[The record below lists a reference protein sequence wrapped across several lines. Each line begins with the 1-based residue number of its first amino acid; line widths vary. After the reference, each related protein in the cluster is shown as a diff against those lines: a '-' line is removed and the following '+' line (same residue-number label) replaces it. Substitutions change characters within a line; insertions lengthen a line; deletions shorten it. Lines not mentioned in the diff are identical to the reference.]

1 MTGCIAVTGTCSG
14 RHPVYCSDRV
24 GETDAEVIRPLVCAN
39 GELLMMDRSA
49 KPTEDCIFTDPME
62 SGYLKLQNTAPYGE
76 GMSGGGIAVFNL
88 SEKKISCTFSPSEIE
103 GITSCEKYLVYDYFH
118 KSYSFVSR
126 DEPTTCTLEGGG
138 YRWYVIL
145 PVKGDCVCLGLTDK
159 YTGFTA
165 VESIHNTEAGQI
177 VTLREAGTIAW
188 ISEKTPKKVMVN
200 GKDVTGAMLRKG
212 SMTLVPLEEKA
223 GRTVAC
229 CSF

>member
-1 MTGCIAVTGTCSG
+1 M
-14 RHPVYCSDRV
+14 
-24 GETDAEVIRPLVCAN
+24 
-39 GELLMMDRSA
+39 
-49 KPTEDCIFTDPME
+49 
-62 SGYLKLQNTAPYGE
+62 
-76 GMSGGGIAVFNL
+76 
-88 SEKKISCTFSPSEIE
+88 
-103 GITSCEKYLVYDYFH
+103 
-118 KSYSFVSR
+118 
-126 DEPTTCTLEGGG
+126 
-138 YRWYVIL
+138 IL

-212 SMTLVPLEEKA
+212 SMALVPLEEKA